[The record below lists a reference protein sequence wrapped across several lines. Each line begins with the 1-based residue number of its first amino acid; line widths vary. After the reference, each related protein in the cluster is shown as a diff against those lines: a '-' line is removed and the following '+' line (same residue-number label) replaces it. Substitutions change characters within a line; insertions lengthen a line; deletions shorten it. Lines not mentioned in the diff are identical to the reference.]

1 MSDNLEHMAETQNE
15 VTQPTEAVVADVEAN
30 GSPQTDIENQ
40 EFYVEAEA
48 DQEETANSANQSNS
62 DVELHARWVKEKE
75 KRKRKNEE
83 LEAEKKRNEEMQRRL
98 DELQGTVAEIKKGP
112 PPTLE
117 SCDYNETV
125 YQQKTR
131 EYFQPQAAVQQQQE
145 QVSNQAPQQQSN
157 SELEQ
162 AEFYLYK
169 SEQELQNK
177 LPDYAQNKSEL
188 VQKIKQFGGN
198 EQTVIALANIAKQAG
213 VDIAKAN
220 VALNKNPSLLAEI
233 NQVGGNPFAV
243 ADVLKRA
250 EAKVQ
255 LRQSKPINTQP
266 EPTINSS
273 GPIDNMAKAV
283 ENAKQTWMA
292 DNTIESYNKYKALKK
307 AAKQQG

>member
-1 MSDNLEHMAETQNE
+1 MSDNLDNMADTQNE
-15 VTQPTEAVVADVEAN
+15 VTQPVDAVVADTEVN

-40 EFYVEAEA
+40 EFYVEAEV
-48 DQEETANSANQSNS
+48 DQAETTNSANQSN

-83 LEAEKKRNEEMQRRL
+83 LEAEKTRNEKMQREL
-98 DELQGTVAEIKKGP
+98 DELRGTVSEMKKGA

-117 SCDYNETV
+117 SCDYDESV
-125 YQQKTR
+125 YQQRTR
-131 EYFQPQAAVQQQQE
+131 EYYQPQAAVQQQQE

-157 SELEQ
+157 PELEQ

-198 EQTVIALANIAKQAG
+198 EQTVVFLANIAKQAG

-220 VALNKNPSLLAEI
+220 VALNKNPSLLVEL

-283 ENAKQTWMA
+283 ENAKQAWMT
-292 DNTIESYNKYKALKK
+292 DNTIVSYNKYKALKK

>member
-1 MSDNLEHMAETQNE
+1 
-15 VTQPTEAVVADVEAN
+15 
-30 GSPQTDIENQ
+30 
-40 EFYVEAEA
+40 
-48 DQEETANSANQSNS
+48 
-62 DVELHARWVKEKE
+62 
-75 KRKRKNEE
+75 
-83 LEAEKKRNEEMQRRL
+83 MQRTI
-98 DELQGTVAEIKKGP
+98 EKLQGTVAEIQKGA

-117 SCDYNETV
+117 ACGYDDELL
-125 YQQKTR
+125 QQKMR
-131 EYFQPQAAVQQQQE
+131 EYYQPQPAVTQQQE
-145 QVSNQAPQQQSN
+145 QVSNQVPRQQSN
-157 SELEQ
+157 SELER

-198 EQTVIALANIAKQAG
+198 EQTVVFLANIAKQAG

-233 NQVGGNPFAV
+233 NQVAGNPFAV

-283 ENAKQTWMA
+283 ENAKQVWMA
-292 DNTIESYNKYKALKK
+292 DNSIESYNKYKALKK

>member
-1 MSDNLEHMAETQNE
+1 MSGNLENMAETQNE
-15 VTQPTEAVVADVEAN
+15 VTQPVEAVVADTEVN

-48 DQEETANSANQSNS
+48 DQAETANSANQSNS

-83 LEAEKKRNEEMQRRL
+83 LEAEKTRNEKIQSEL
-98 DELQGTVAEIKKGP
+98 DDLRGTVAEMKKGA

-117 SCDYNETV
+117 SCDYDEAV

-131 EYFQPQAAVQQQQE
+131 EYYQPQAAVKQQQE
-145 QVSNQAPQQQSN
+145 QVNNQAPQQHSN
-157 SELEQ
+157 PELEQ

-220 VALNKNPSLLAEI
+220 VALNKNPSLLVEL
-233 NQVGGNPFAV
+233 NQVAGNPFAV

-273 GPIDNMAKAV
+273 GPIDNMAQAI
-283 ENAKQTWMA
+283 ENAKQAWMA
-292 DNTIESYNKYKALKK
+292 DNSIESYNKYKALKK
-307 AAKQQG
+307 AAKQ